1 MSVDSNNKG
10 YSLGTYLSVIFVISL
25 INSDAFN
32 SFDPSTSRYLYKA
45 SDYF

>member
-1 MSVDSNNKG
+1 MIVDSNIKG
-10 YSLGTYLSVIFVISL
+10 YSLGTYLSVIFVISF

-32 SFDPSTSRYLYKA
+32 SFEPSTSKYLYKA